1 MLASRELFHGVL
13 GETNGIVLQFIQCS
27 FKNKAVLSG
36 MPSWMQSV
44 SGGPNLQTTRYAQ
57 MQTCND
63 AGCYLLSKMEANGLA
78 VLVNLVVKLIT
89 VLYKCLR
96 RKSFIIFIISWH
108 KCYRT
113 QSSYHHVPNSQV
125 LWEKAFICSSEIRCF
140 QFRIDRHSNFCTTAG
155 IMLKLIL
162 W

>member
-36 MPSWMQSV
+36 IPSWCSQCQLVLTCRLRYTPMQV
-44 SGGPNLQTTRYAQ
+44 YNV
-57 MQTCND
+57 
-63 AGCYLLSKMEANGLA
+63 AGCYLQCKMEASGLA

-96 RKSFIIFIISWH
+96 RKSFIISVISWH
-108 KCYRT
+108 KCYHT
-113 QSSYHHVPNSQV
+113 ASNCHHVLNSQV
-125 LWEKAFICSSEIRCF
+125 LWEEAFICGF
-140 QFRIDRHSNFCTTAG
+140 QFRIDRHSAFCSTAVV
-155 IMLKLIL
+155 LKFIFC
-162 W
+162 